1 MYISLRWEGYM
12 ANINVSIDSNKVA
25 QLIRA
30 GHLCAADLHCLDKSS
45 KQTLWQ
51 LCLWSC
57 QKRIGCQK
65 TQCQKTCQFSSI
77 SPTTYQTTPQV
88 IHDKDIG

>member
-1 MYISLRWEGYM
+1 M
-12 ANINVSIDSNKVA
+12 AKINVAIDSHKVA

-57 QKRIGCQK
+57 QNRIGCQK
-65 TQCQKTCQFSSI
+65 SQCQQTCSYAGLKQ
-77 SPTTYQTTPQV
+77 PAYQV
-88 IHDKDIG
+88 IHDKDIC